1 MVAAG
6 VGAAAL
12 VGGAGV
18 AAAAPDEAPAGET
31 TSRAGQSAAPDAGPS
46 RSPSRVPMS
55 RQAAAV
61 NRGTTPAQQTGGAP
75 PERRP
80 APDAVTPVARDS
92 TDLTG
97 SFPAST
103 AAAAAEP
110 TAAQTAA
117 TVATTPRSSRP
128 ARLTRG
134 AAQRTP
140 AQTAP
145 AAAPPPGVATPPVQ
159 PAPTPAPPA
168 PPAVTAAA
176 NLVANRP
183 PGPIQAAIIAA
194 RAYIYGYPLLEYE
207 RVRSEAPSL
216 NTLINLT
223 TFANPDVDPIWTA
236 IGGGKRPNV
245 DTFYSLAELD
255 LSGGP
260 VLLSIPDMG
269 SRYYSFQLTD
279 PYINVTDYIGSR
291 TTGTG
296 PGTYAITWTGGP
308 QVDVPGA
315 TVVEVPYASML
326 MLGRTLA
333 GDEADQ
339 QSAIALIRQYTL
351 TPTGPTGPNNAVLP
365 ANNSGIAYL
374 NAMSQAMLLNPPPA
388 ADDPEL
394 ATLAR
399 IGVGPGLQVADANLG
414 PLALLAADLSVK
426 VTAAVLPG
434 LTQLIQ
440 VFSALQNRGWA
451 IPNPNIGDYGTD
463 YLLRAGVAEVG
474 LVANTEE
481 EAMYEAGLLD
491 AWYLPLVSILP
502 GKSYNL
508 HFAADALPPA
518 EAFWSVT
525 VYDSAGKLVPNA
537 QGRYSVSNSRPEE
550 LVYRPDGSID
560 IIISRTDPGDPG
572 ANWLAAPFGGLSAYL
587 RMYVPEESALDRSW
601 TPPPIRPGWSLFG

>member
-1 MVAAG
+1 MTVNGSGRRWVQAGVVAAG

-12 VGGAGV
+12 IGGAGV
-18 AAAAPDEAPAGET
+18 ASAAPDDESGGESA
-31 TSRAGQSAAPDAGPS
+31 SRAGQSATPAAGPD
-46 RSPSRVPMS
+46 RGSPRATPT
-55 RQAAAV
+55 RQAVPANRTSAAARESGRAV
-61 NRGTTPAQQTGGAP
+61 PA
-75 PERRP
+75 RRAVP
-80 APDAVTPVARDS
+80 AAAQPVIRDS
-92 TDLTG
+92 TDLTV
-97 SFPAST
+97 P
-103 AAAAAEP
+103 AAAP
-110 TAAQTAA
+110 
-117 TVATTPRSSRP
+117 
-128 ARLTRG
+128 
-134 AAQRTP
+134 TP
-140 AQTAP
+140 AAAP
-145 AAAPPPGVATPPVQ
+145 APAAAAPPPPPARVSRGAVRRAAALPAPAVQ
-159 PAPTPAPPA
+159 PAPALNSAAPAA
-168 PPAVTAAA
+168 PAVTAAA
-176 NLVANRP
+176 NLFAARP

-194 RAYIYGYPLLEYE
+194 QAYIYGYPLLEYE

-260 VLLSIPDMG
+260 VVLSIPDMG

-279 PYINVTDYIGSR
+279 PYINVTGYIGSR

-296 PGTYAITWTGGP
+296 PGSYAITWTGGP
-308 QVDVPGA
+308 EVDVPGA

-339 QSAIALIRQYTL
+339 QRAIELIRQYTL
-351 TPTGPTGPNNAVLP
+351 TPTGVTGPNNAVLP

-491 AWYLPLVSILP
+491 SWYLPLVSILP
-502 GKSYNL
+502 GKTYNL
-508 HFAADALPPA
+508 HFAADELPPA

-537 QGRYSVSNSRPEE
+537 LGRYSVSNSRPEE

-560 IIISRTDPGDPG
+560 IIISQTDPGDPG

-601 TPPPIRPGWSLFG
+601 TPPPIRPSWGLFG